1 MAERNC
7 EQCGNAFVPRGSN
20 QKSCSKICWNKGRY
34 FRKHAQIRAS
44 QKRYYVANRAKLIAQ
59 SNEWRE
65 RQHQTKP
72 WAPLLGTAKYRAKK
86 EGLPFNLTAEWAL
99 ATWKGVCE
107 ISGIPFVL
115 NKRRSVFSPTIDK
128 IIPNLGYEQ
137 SNCRFVLFGVNALKY
152 NSTDTDM
159 YAIAAAITAC
169 HTGLSI
175 DQSGQS
181 VNKTEPSFHKAPS
194 CTEMR

>member
-7 EQCGNAFVPRGSN
+7 YQCSTPFVARTGH
-20 QKSCSKICWNKGRY
+20 QKFCSKPCCYRERY
-34 FRKHAQIRAS
+34 LRKHAQIRKS
-44 QKRYYVANRAKLIAQ
+44 QKRYYVANRPKLIAQ

-128 IIPNLGYEQ
+128 IIPKLGYEQ
-137 SNCRFVLFGVNALKY
+137 NNCRFVLFGVNALKY
-152 NSTDTDM
+152 NSADADM

-169 HTGLSI
+169 HRGSSI
-175 DQSGQS
+175 GQS
-181 VNKTEPSFHKAPS
+181 VPSANKTVLASHTDRA
-194 CTEMR
+194 